1 MIFDDLPL
9 FPLNTVLFPQGWLP
23 LQIFEVR
30 YLDLI
35 KRCQARGEPFGVVC
49 LRAGHEVRRA
59 PAPGS
64 TEAPTET
71 LCEIG
76 TMAHITEVVPSRAG
90 LLHVQVHGGLRFSLE
105 HAHVLPHGLWV
116 GRAETL
122 PPDEPVKAPPDLQVL
137 SRRLQVVMQAM
148 RDSGMPEPP
157 APDDPCWLEAGWLA
171 NRWAERLPIEPEQ
184 RQRLMTLDNPLWRLE
199 LAAEWLEQLSTQ
211 R

>member
-30 YLDLI
+30 YLDMI

-49 LRAGHEVRRA
+49 LRAGQEVRRA

-64 TEAPTET
+64 TEAPTEA
-71 LCEIG
+71 LCDIG
-76 TMAHITEVVPSRAG
+76 TMAHITQVEALRPG
-90 LLHVQVHGGLRFSLE
+90 LLAVQAHGGLRFRLE

-122 PPDEPVKAPPDLQVL
+122 PPDEPVRAPAELHVL

-148 RDSGMPEPP
+148 RDSAMPEAPM
-157 APDDPCWLEAGWLA
+157 PDDACWLDAGWLA
-171 NRWAERLPIEPEQ
+171 NRWAERLPIDPQE
-184 RQRLMTLDNPLWRLE
+184 RQRLMTLDNPIWRLE
-199 LAAEWLEQLSTQ
+199 LAAEWLERLSTQ